1 MWLFFKIFDISG
13 NIIINNTVVKTLLE
27 REDRLSLQGS
37 RRSWLG
43 ENFCW
48 GALLFQY
55 TFSNSA
61 KLSHSLLFS
70 FAIMLVKIE
79 IETTETERS

>member
-1 MWLFFKIFDISG
+1 MLEIQGFVLVFLKLRPSLDGREKI
-13 NIIINNTVVKTLLE
+13 
-27 REDRLSLQGS
+27 
-37 RRSWLG
+37 
-43 ENFCW
+43 CW

-79 IETTETERS
+79 IETTETESHSPAGCAQY